1 MSPALTGGFFT
12 VSHQGSPSLLFLP
25 PSLLQM
31 RKSQKEIP
39 GSLYKDT
46 QREWAAELGFKLR
59 PPALNLHMRVSSS
72 HSTQVWMNSAAGPPA
87 QQLGR
92 LFSIHQDF
100 FTSAQSKLSSLPK
113 GAFEMHRLTAL
124 FVDPHC
130 GFWLELAGHGLCG
143 CQSFKKWCNSPTV
156 FVG

>member
-1 MSPALTGGFFT
+1 MWESSQTRDWT
-12 VSHQGSPSLLFLP
+12 RVSCFDWWILYHWATREAQVYCCYHSLCY
-25 PSLLQM
+25 
-31 RKSQKEIP
+31 RWGESQKEIL

-59 PPALNLHMRVSSS
+59 PPALNLHVRVSSS
-72 HSTQVWMNSAAGPPA
+72 HSAQVWMNFAAGPPA
-87 QQLGR
+87 RPLGR
-92 LFSIHQDF
+92 LFSIHEDF
-100 FTSAQSKLSSLPK
+100 FTSAQSKLSSLQK

-143 CQSFKKWCNSPTV
+143 CQS
-156 FVG
+156 